1 MYKKTMRNISVFLP
15 AKKRS
20 TRVPNKNSR
29 NFANIKFGLLKIKL
43 TQLSKVKLIK
53 KIVLST
59 NDQKII
65 SFVRRMK
72 FKKVLIHKRKN
83 RNLSTDKGS
92 VQNLIEHVIDIM
104 PEDHILWTHITS
116 PFISSKDYKKIIS
129 KYFSVLKKKK
139 NDSLMTVTKFQEYLW
154 DEKKPLNYKK
164 KIDDKWPKTQ
174 SLKTL
179 NVVNSGVF
187 LSSKKNYRKFRDR
200 VGIKPYIYPLDKKTG
215 FDIDHMDDF
224 RLAEIMFKQKK

>member
-1 MYKKTMRNISVFLP
+1 M
-15 AKKRS
+15 
-20 TRVPNKNSR
+20 
-29 NFANIKFGLLKIKL
+29 LKIKL

-83 RNLSTDKGS
+83 KNLSTDKGS

-116 PFISSKDYKKIIS
+116 PFISTIC
-129 KYFSVLKKKK
+129 SVP
-139 NDSLMTVTKFQEYLW
+139 S
-154 DEKKPLNYKK
+154 
-164 KIDDKWPKTQ
+164 
-174 SLKTL
+174 
-179 NVVNSGVF
+179 
-187 LSSKKNYRKFRDR
+187 
-200 VGIKPYIYPLDKKTG
+200 
-215 FDIDHMDDF
+215 
-224 RLAEIMFKQKK
+224 